1 MDISPDLMDHNDTAT
16 PTPFTLNES
25 ELYIRFDQPP
35 HFTDESLSFL
45 TEQLRQ
51 ALDEPDLTILRPSPR
66 IVPADSPGNLQ
77 GILVYHGLKR
87 NPGDDWH
94 QVINVT
100 NGQIKIL
107 SLKPGHTQVTAVRA
121 YTIHT
126 AEGNDAADIALFD
139 REAPG
144 ALGADAAHQKGFKGR
159 AVKLCVIERIWNTQI
174 VGKLL
179 FGADI
184 EDHRQGVEACKE
196 NPDPDYND
204 WIAHSLATFSI
215 FGVRNHIDAGG
226 IRAMAS
232 EARLIAITSLTDKN
246 GQCVEDWPGAINLA
260 LREKYV
266 EHGDVLL
273 LEGQARYQANE
284 GGKGVIPIELAED
297 NRAIF
302 NKIREA
308 VGKGIIVI
316 EPAGNWGVDIH
327 SVTGN
332 FPPIP
337 FDKQRNPEGHSPLV
351 DHDSGAIIVGARK
364 KLSSTIL
371 GGTNSGERV
380 DLHAWGTA
388 IKTIDPNGVISNEY
402 GDTSGAA
409 ALIAGAAVLAQ
420 SAVIAHGKKRLNSLE
435 MRHYLKKSG
444 STSIE
449 GIGVMPN
456 LERFITDILPEL
468 PQVG

>member
-1 MDISPDLMDHNDTAT
+1 MDTPPDLIDHNDAAT

-25 ELYIRFDQPP
+25 ELYMHFDQPP
-35 HFTDESLSFL
+35 DFTDESLSFL
-45 TEQLRQ
+45 TEHLRQ
-51 ALDEPDLTILRPSPR
+51 ELDEPDLTLLRPSPR

-77 GILVYHGLKR
+77 DILVLQGLKR

-100 NGQIKIL
+100 NGTMTIL
-107 SLKPGHTQVTAVRA
+107 FSQMGQKQVTAVGA
-121 YTIHT
+121 YSILT
-126 AEGNDAADIALFD
+126 ADGDDIALFD
-139 REAPG
+139 GQAPG

-159 AVKLCVIERIWNTQI
+159 AVKLCVIERVWNTQL

-184 EDHRQGVEACKE
+184 EDHRHGIEACKG
-196 NPDPDYND
+196 NPDPKYND

-215 FGVRNHIDAGG
+215 FGVRNHRDAGR
-226 IRAMAS
+226 IRAMAP
-232 EARLIAITSLTDKN
+232 EARIIAITSLTDKN
-246 GQCVEDWPGAINLA
+246 GQCVEDWPGAIDLA

-273 LEGQARYQANE
+273 LEAQAWYKTNE
-284 GGKGVIPIELAED
+284 GTKGVIPIEMAED
-297 NRAIF
+297 NRATF

-316 EPAGNWGVDIH
+316 EPAGNWGVNIH

-337 FDKQRNPEGHSPLV
+337 PDKQRNPEGHSPLV

-364 KLSSTIL
+364 RVSPEIL

-380 DLHAWGTA
+380 DLHAWGKD
-388 IKTIDPNGVISNEY
+388 IKTKDPLGNSSTKY
-402 GDTSGAA
+402 GNTSGAA

-420 SAVIAHGKKRLNSLE
+420 SAVIAQGKKRLDSLE
-435 MRHYLKKSG
+435 MRHYLKMSG
-444 STSIE
+444 STPIA